1 MTYNDAVKIM
11 AVRAPVVTTGK
22 AKWKIGDIEYQ
33 RISAV
38 ILRVGATG
46 RKITSVECRDKSAS
60 HSVTIL
66 GLDDIELSPNTPQ
79 TLIDLM
85 NRISKRNT

>member
-22 AKWKIGDIEYQ
+22 AKWNIGDIEFR

-38 ILRVGATG
+38 ILRVNKTG
-46 RKITSVECRDKSAS
+46 KKKISVECEDKEAQ
-60 HSVTIL
+60 HSVVIL
-66 GLDDIELSPNTPQ
+66 GLDDIAISPNTPQ
-79 TLIDLM
+79 TLINLM
-85 NRISKRNT
+85 NATGKNI